1 MSASFYPSRRAVLR
15 GALVAGAAIGLGGTL
30 AACSSKAPT
39 AAAPGSGGAAA
50 WPTYKAPV
58 KPTPVLPGTESGV
71 MDVYEAFPL
80 DGPVSVQ
87 GTVGDGSEF
96 EYLVM
101 TYGQPAPALDENVY
115 WQLLN
120 SELDL
125 KLKPLQVP
133 FADFGTKFPALVAG
147 DDLPEI
153 VSIPVWQKVS
163 RLPALVDAEFTD
175 LSDHLSGDA
184 VLKYP
189 NLAGIQKSAWRN
201 GYFNGRIYGVP
212 KSDPVFGGQMY
223 TKTDLFEKAGVSE
236 EPGSIEEF
244 VAAAAAVTDAK
255 AGVYAF
261 GGPITDYL
269 LQAYGVPNKWV
280 KNSDGSFTSFY
291 EHENFVT
298 AVEKAAE
305 MYKAGYF
312 HPDSATLE
320 KTQRDSMFRSSKIAM
335 TYDGN
340 RAFGIIADD
349 NALVFGMPGAFGAD
363 GGTAAVWNGPGAYA
377 VTMIK
382 KSASPER
389 VEMFLRTMDWL
400 AAPFGTKESFIQSY
414 GVEGKDNDYVVKDGV
429 AVLTER
435 GQREQ
440 DLGFA
445 YIAGAPQILCNPQG
459 APGVDKA
466 IHEWQTK
473 VVDLLVDDP
482 SRGLYSKTDDTKGKS
497 LQQKVDDAITN
508 VFVGRSSSSELVDA
522 IAAWKSGGGDAI
534 ARELA
539 ESASVD

>member
-1 MSASFYPSRRAVLR
+1 MSASFYPTRRAVLR

-87 GTVGDGSEF
+87 GAIGDGSEF

-223 TKTDLFEKAGVSE
+223 TKSDLFTKAGMSE
-236 EPGSIEEF
+236 EPSSIEEF
-244 VAAAAAVTDAK
+244 VAAAAATTDAK

-320 KTQRDSMFRSSKIAM
+320 KTQRDAMFRTSKIAM

-349 NALVFGMPGAFGAD
+349 NALEFGMPGAFGAD
-363 GGTAAVWNGPGAYA
+363 GGEAAVWNGPGAYA

-414 GVEGKDNDYVVKDGV
+414 GVEGADNDYVVKDGV

-459 APGVDKA
+459 SPGVDKA

-482 SRGLYSKTDDTKGKS
+482 SRGLYSKTDDSKGKA

-508 VFVGRSSSSELVDA
+508 VFVGRSSSSELTDA
-522 IAAWKSGGGDAI
+522 IAAWKSGGGDTI
-534 ARELA
+534 AKEFA